1 MSQQAIDKLRSSPH
15 YKELADYEPPFNPF
29 EIIGVRDKELRHS
42 KMLAWLL
49 RDEANKEF
57 RQKFVAKMVEIAT
70 GKELEITFPPP
81 DGSKDCRFEKVCV
94 KTEHP
99 CSSGEDGRIDV
110 FTEFET
116 LKLVIGI
123 EAKIWAGEQDDQVE
137 RYQKFLSRE
146 YSNSDYEK
154 VIVFLTP
161 GGYPSKTESSDS
173 DVPVLEM
180 SWSDIAC
187 MIREMR
193 SEPGNANSFRMQFS
207 QHLDRNFSV
216 NKEQRIVHELLSQ
229 GDNLKIIKNITS
241 NIPSNGSLD
250 DKEVIKEIVGE
261 DSAAEMVQKII
272 DNRSSLQ
279 TSLEYEFWRE
289 LKRQLQSQPKLRD
302 EKIEFQ
308 LYKSG
313 VLEAE
318 VIEDERLKEYIRW
331 RDAAGSLG
339 LTFRIPDSSLDDSH
353 EVVVC
358 RITYDPNSYLYYG
371 FVLCKE
377 DNIGHRVEIDENRAE
392 YLKLYSDGEISD
404 HAPKNPDRKNGWL
417 GWKNCANENVKIYIY
432 FANRPRLFDT
442 LVDIKERE
450 GRENVAEELAQEICG
465 VTKKI
470 SEKTEQWKN
479 RPS

>member
-1 MSQQAIDKLRSSPH
+1 MSDLKQAIDELRASPH
-15 YKELADYEPPFNPF
+15 YKELATYEPPFNPF

-99 CSSGEDGRIDV
+99 CGSGEDGRIDV

-137 RYQKFLSRE
+137 RYQEFLSRE
-146 YSNSDYEK
+146 YSNSDYER

-161 GGYPSKTESSDS
+161 GGCPSKTESSDS

-193 SEPGNANSFRMQFS
+193 SESGNANSFRMQFS

-229 GDNLKIIKNITS
+229 GNNLESINKITS
-241 NIPSNGSLD
+241 KMKTLY
-250 DKEVIKEIVGE
+250 DKKAIEGEIDPVIKDNV
-261 DSAAEMVQKII
+261 EMVQKII

-279 TSLEYEFWRE
+279 TSLECKFWRKLGE
-289 LKRQLQSQPKLRD
+289 QLRKQLQLQDKEL
-302 EKIEFQ
+302 EFQ
-308 LYKSG
+308 LYQSDGSTK
-313 VLEAE
+313 
-318 VIEDERLKEYIRW
+318 VIENERLEEYIRW
-331 RDAAGSLG
+331 REGGSLG
-339 LTFRIPDSSLDDSH
+339 LTFRISGNSLDVDH
-353 EVVVC
+353 EVVC
-358 RITYDPNSYLYYG
+358 RITYAPNSYLYYG
-371 FVLCKE
+371 FVLCKK
-377 DNIGHRVEIDENRAE
+377 DDISDIRNRVEIDDENHKE
-392 YLKLYSDGEISD
+392 YLDLYSELKGEILE
-404 HAPKNPDRKNGWL
+404 HGPDEDGKHGWL
-417 GWKNCANENVKIYIY
+417 GWNERAKVDIY
-432 FANRPRLFDT
+432 FANKPALFDT
-442 LVDIKERE
+442 LVKIKNKERRKE
-450 GRENVAEELAQEICG
+450 VVGKLVKEICK
-465 VTKKI
+465 VIETI
-470 SEKTEQWKN
+470 QST
-479 RPS
+479 